1 MAAAHSHHNAN
12 LLSSDISRRNPQ
24 DEYDLIQKIGSGT
37 YGDVYKAKRIQSNEL
52 AAIKVIKLEPSDDI
66 QIIQQEIFMMR
77 DCRHP
82 NIIAYY
88 GSYLRRDKLWI
99 CMEYCGGGSLQD
111 IYQVTG
117 PLTELQIAYMCRE
130 TLKGLEYLHQKGK
143 MHRDI
148 KGANILLTENG
159 DVKLADFGVSAQ
171 ITATINKRK
180 SFIGTPYWMAPEVA
194 AVERKGGYNQLC
206 DIWACGITAI
216 ELAELQPPMFD
227 LHPMRALF
235 LMSKSGF
242 KPPSLSNKEKWSP
255 TFHSFIK
262 TALTKNPK
270 KRPTAE
276 RLLQHPFVQS
286 EMPLRVPKELLLKYQ
301 SPNTPYYYLDGD
313 EETVAGVPQRIP
325 SKMTS
330 RANGVPAQNHTLKTG
345 MTTNSTWYE
354 RSSSPETLPSD
365 IATLP
370 LNDTKD
376 SALSAEYSCSAGGGG
391 GGGGSGGIASTNG
404 GCCVAGGGGIGGS
417 SGGGSGSGG
426 SIISSSVGGGL
437 SGVSGGVS
445 GISNNCGGHHYH
457 HHHHHQ
463 HHHHQTSATG
473 NGTSTT
479 QHNHHNH
486 IQNQNHI
493 HNHHQHLNQLS
504 NNALSTTS
512 NSTSSVNCNA
522 NQNPNPNLNQNSNYN
537 SNLNALSMSASL
549 ASMPG
554 LSAYLGM
561 SNLRTTSIGDD
572 DDGDINLDVDIAMNN
587 ASATPAAAAAAAAA
601 GGYASGLASV
611 AASASTSATGAGCSA
626 SAAHYL
632 RHSSNYR
639 SAAAAVSSAAQA
651 LHGHDHGLLSSSS
664 LANSST
670 TTAATSSASFYNRFL
685 LLDNSSGD
693 AVGGVGGGG
702 SSSSGKGSNG
712 LDMRHET
719 AATPPAG
726 THSVGDGFSHSNSAS
741 TSSAAAAAAAA
752 AAASASA
759 AAQASTASTAAAA
772 AAAPGLT
779 SDRVAH
785 LYENLL
791 RSSSSDVLDLA
802 QGDAASGENSNNCDY
817 RSESNQNG
825 IEDSPR
831 RHSSMDQLIGLLN
844 DLGKTSRTRSL
855 SDGGTQ
861 DDDEVEKEAQ
871 PDLLNNTPPVPPK
884 RSHRRRHTPPRP
896 ISNGLPPTPKVHM
909 GACFSK
915 IFNGCPLRVHCT
927 ASWIHPETRDQHLLI
942 GAEEG
947 IYNLNMNELHDAAID
962 QLFPR
967 RTTWLYVIKD
977 VLMSLSGKSCQ
988 LYRHD
993 LVALHSK
1000 QTVRFS
1006 LHMNKIPERLVPR
1019 KFALTTKV
1027 PDTKGCTQCC
1037 VTRNPYNGYKYL
1049 CGATPSGIFL
1059 MQWYDP
1065 LNKFMLLK
1073 QCEWPATSILGQGC
1087 VQNGQTPIFEMII
1100 TPELEYP
1107 IVCTGVRKAL
1117 NGCLKLDLINMN
1129 SASWFHSEDL
1139 EYDAMATMVPRRD
1152 LLKVVRVHQ
1161 VEKDAIL
1168 VCYGNVM
1175 QVVTLQGNPKQH
1187 KKMVAQLNF
1196 DFNVDSI
1203 VCLPD
1208 SVLAFHK
1215 HGMQGKSLR
1224 NGEVTQEIKD
1234 MSRTYRLLGSDKV
1247 VALESQLVR
1256 TGSLGSEEGHDL
1268 YILAGHEAS
1277 Y

>member
-1 MAAAHSHHNAN
+1 MAAAHGHHNAN

-24 DEYDLIQKIGSGT
+24 DEYELIQKIGSGT

-66 QIIQQEIFMMR
+66 GIIQQEIFMMR

-117 PLTELQIAYMCRE
+117 PLTEVQIAYMCRE
-130 TLKGLEYLHQKGK
+130 TLKGLEYLHSMGK

-148 KGANILLTENG
+148 KGANILLTEYG

-242 KPPSLSNKEKWSP
+242 KPPTLSNKEKWSP
-255 TFHSFIK
+255 TFHNFIK

-276 RLLQHPFVQS
+276 RLLQHPFVQC
-286 EMPLRVPKELLLKYQ
+286 EMRERVAKELLLKYQ
-301 SPNTPYYYLDGD
+301 SPNQPFYYCLDGD
-313 EETVAGVPQRIP
+313 EETVAGVPQRIA

-330 RANGVPAQNHTLKTG
+330 RANGIPAQNHTLKTG

-365 IATLP
+365 IGDA
-370 LNDTKD
+370 
-376 SALSAEYSCSAGGGG
+376 
-391 GGGGSGGIASTNG
+391 
-404 GCCVAGGGGIGGS
+404 VGGS
-417 SGGGSGSGG
+417 SGGSGG
-426 SIISSSVGGGL
+426 G
-437 SGVSGGVS
+437 
-445 GISNNCGGHHYH
+445 
-457 HHHHHQ
+457 
-463 HHHHQTSATG
+463 
-473 NGTSTT
+473 
-479 QHNHHNH
+479 
-486 IQNQNHI
+486 
-493 HNHHQHLNQLS
+493 
-504 NNALSTTS
+504 
-512 NSTSSVNCNA
+512 
-522 NQNPNPNLNQNSNYN
+522 
-537 SNLNALSMSASL
+537 
-549 ASMPG
+549 
-554 LSAYLGM
+554 
-561 SNLRTTSIGDD
+561 
-572 DDGDINLDVDIAMNN
+572 
-587 ASATPAAAAAAAAA
+587 
-601 GGYASGLASV
+601 
-611 AASASTSATGAGCSA
+611 
-626 SAAHYL
+626 
-632 RHSSNYR
+632 
-639 SAAAAVSSAAQA
+639 
-651 LHGHDHGLLSSSS
+651 
-664 LANSST
+664 
-670 TTAATSSASFYNRFL
+670 
-685 LLDNSSGD
+685 
-693 AVGGVGGGG
+693 AVGGN
-702 SSSSGKGSNG
+702 SSNG
-712 LDMRHET
+712 LDKHDSIVTPT
-719 AATPPAG
+719 AAPQSA
-726 THSVGDGFSHSNSAS
+726 GDGFLHSNCAS
-741 TSSAAAAAAAA
+741 TSTAAA

-759 AAQASTASTAAAA
+759 SS
-772 AAAPGLT
+772 APSSSGGN
-779 SDRVAH
+779 SSH
-785 LYENLL
+785 LYQNLL
-791 RSSSSDVLDLA
+791 RNS
-802 QGDAASGENSNNCDY
+802 AASSTEAAQVEAATGTGTGTSGNENSNCDY

-825 IEDSPR
+825 VEDSPR

-844 DLGKTSRTRSL
+844 DMGKSSRTRSL

-962 QLFPR
+962 QMFPR

-1073 QCEWPATSILGQGC
+1073 HCDWPASSILGGGYGC
-1087 VQNGQTPIFEMII
+1087 VQNGHTPVFEMII

-1117 NGCLKLDLINMN
+1117 NGCLKLELINMN

-1161 VEKDAIL
+1161 VDKDAIL

-1224 NGEVTQEIKD
+1224 NGEITQEIKD

-1247 VALESQLVR
+1247 VALESQLLR

>member
-24 DEYDLIQKIGSGT
+24 DEYELIQKIGSGT

-66 QIIQQEIFMMR
+66 QIIQQEIIMMR

-99 CMEYCGGGSLQD
+99 CMEFCGGGSLQD

-117 PLTELQIAYMCRE
+117 PLSENQIAYMCRE
-130 TLKGLEYLHQKGK
+130 TLKGLEYLHSMGK

-148 KGANILLTENG
+148 KGANILLTEYG

-242 KPPSLSNKEKWSP
+242 KPPTLGNKDKWSP
-255 TFHSFIK
+255 TFHNFIK

-276 RLLQHPFVQS
+276 RLLQHPFVQC
-286 EMPLRVPKELLLKYQ
+286 EMSLRVAKELLQKYQ
-301 SPNTPYYYLDGD
+301 SPNQQFYYYLDGE
-313 EETVAGVPQRIP
+313 EETVASVPQRIP

-330 RANGVPAQNHTLKTG
+330 RANGVPAQNHTLQTA
-345 MTTNSTWYE
+345 MTTNSMWNE

-365 IATLP
+365 
-370 LNDTKD
+370 
-376 SALSAEYSCSAGGGG
+376 
-391 GGGGSGGIASTNG
+391 
-404 GCCVAGGGGIGGS
+404 
-417 SGGGSGSGG
+417 
-426 SIISSSVGGGL
+426 
-437 SGVSGGVS
+437 
-445 GISNNCGGHHYH
+445 
-457 HHHHHQ
+457 
-463 HHHHQTSATG
+463 
-473 NGTSTT
+473 
-479 QHNHHNH
+479 
-486 IQNQNHI
+486 
-493 HNHHQHLNQLS
+493 
-504 NNALSTTS
+504 
-512 NSTSSVNCNA
+512 
-522 NQNPNPNLNQNSNYN
+522 
-537 SNLNALSMSASL
+537 MS
-549 ASMPG
+549 
-554 LSAYLGM
+554 
-561 SNLRTTSIGDD
+561 
-572 DDGDINLDVDIAMNN
+572 
-587 ASATPAAAAAAAAA
+587 
-601 GGYASGLASV
+601 
-611 AASASTSATGAGCSA
+611 
-626 SAAHYL
+626 
-632 RHSSNYR
+632 
-639 SAAAAVSSAAQA
+639 
-651 LHGHDHGLLSSSS
+651 LLQYIDEE
-664 LANSST
+664 LK
-670 TTAATSSASFYNRFL
+670 L
-685 LLDNSSGD
+685 SGD
-693 AVGGVGGGG
+693 AVGGNVSGGGCAG
-702 SSSSGKGSNG
+702 GSCVAGGTNGVEADNTLPPVTQSIGDGFMHSSCPTASTGAAAADEATASSSS
-712 LDMRHET
+712 
-719 AATPPAG
+719 
-726 THSVGDGFSHSNSAS
+726 
-741 TSSAAAAAAAA
+741 
-752 AAASASA
+752 
-759 AAQASTASTAAAA
+759 
-772 AAAPGLT
+772 
-779 SDRVAH
+779 H
-785 LYENLL
+785 LYQNLL
-791 RSSSSDVLDLA
+791 RSSSGETPVS
-802 QGDAASGENSNNCDY
+802 AAAGSSAGTNCDF
-817 RSESNQNG
+817 RHESNQNG
-825 IEDSPR
+825 LEDSPR

-844 DLGKTSRTRSL
+844 DMGKSSRTRSL

-861 DDDEVEKEAQ
+861 DDEEVEKEAQ

-884 RSHRRRHTPPRP
+884 RSHKRRHTPPRP

-1073 QCEWPATSILGQGC
+1073 QCEWPAISILGGGHGC
-1087 VQNGQTPIFEMII
+1087 VQNGHTPVFEMII

-1107 IVCTGVRKAL
+1107 IVCTGVRKAM
-1117 NGCLKLDLINMN
+1117 NGCLKLELINMN

-1168 VCYGNVM
+1168 VCYGNVI

-1187 KKMVAQLNF
+1187 KKMVSQLNF

-1247 VALESQLVR
+1247 VALESQLLR

>member
-1 MAAAHSHHNAN
+1 MAAAHNHHNAN

-24 DEYDLIQKIGSGT
+24 DEYELIQKIGSGT

-66 QIIQQEIFMMR
+66 QIIQQEIIMMR

-99 CMEYCGGGSLQD
+99 CMEFCGGGSLQD

-117 PLTELQIAYMCRE
+117 PLTEVQIAYMCRE
-130 TLKGLEYLHQKGK
+130 TLKGLEYLHSMGK

-148 KGANILLTENG
+148 KGANILLTEYG

-242 KPPSLSNKEKWSP
+242 KPPTLNNKDKWSP
-255 TFHSFIK
+255 TFHNFIK

-276 RLLQHPFVQS
+276 RLLQHPFVQC
-286 EMPLRVPKELLLKYQ
+286 EMSLRVAKELLQKYQ
-301 SPNTPYYYLDGD
+301 SPNPQFYYYLDGD
-313 EETVAGVPQRIP
+313 EESVAGVPQRIA

-330 RANGVPAQNHTLKTG
+330 RTNGVPAQNHTLKTG
-345 MTTNSTWYE
+345 MTTNSTWNE

-365 IATLP
+365 MSLLQYIDEEL
-370 LNDTKD
+370 K
-376 SALSAEYSCSAGGGG
+376 LSGDAVVGGN
-391 GGGGSGGIASTNG
+391 GGGGSHNSSGG
-404 GCCVAGGGGIGGS
+404 VAGGGTN
-417 SGGGSGSGG
+417 
-426 SIISSSVGGGL
+426 GL
-437 SGVSGGVS
+437 PDK
-445 GISNNCGGHHYH
+445 HDPE
-457 HHHHHQ
+457 
-463 HHHHQTSATG
+463 AT
-473 NGTSTT
+473 
-479 QHNHHNH
+479 
-486 IQNQNHI
+486 
-493 HNHHQHLNQLS
+493 
-504 NNALSTTS
+504 
-512 NSTSSVNCNA
+512 
-522 NQNPNPNLNQNSNYN
+522 
-537 SNLNALSMSASL
+537 
-549 ASMPG
+549 
-554 LSAYLGM
+554 
-561 SNLRTTSIGDD
+561 
-572 DDGDINLDVDIAMNN
+572 
-587 ASATPAAAAAAAAA
+587 
-601 GGYASGLASV
+601 
-611 AASASTSATGAGCSA
+611 
-626 SAAHYL
+626 
-632 RHSSNYR
+632 
-639 SAAAAVSSAAQA
+639 AQA
-651 LHGHDHGLLSSSS
+651 G
-664 LANSST
+664 A
-670 TTAATSSASFYNRFL
+670 
-685 LLDNSSGD
+685 
-693 AVGGVGGGG
+693 
-702 SSSSGKGSNG
+702 K
-712 LDMRHET
+712 
-719 AATPPAG
+719 
-726 THSVGDGFSHSNSAS
+726 SVGDGFSHSNSPAVNS
-741 TSSAAAAAAAA
+741 GAGATGSRDNEGPSS
-752 AAASASA
+752 SNS
-759 AAQASTASTAAAA
+759 S
-772 AAAPGLT
+772 
-779 SDRVAH
+779 H
-785 LYENLL
+785 LYQNLL
-791 RSSSSDVLDLA
+791 RSSS
-802 QGDAASGENSNNCDY
+802 GEAPAGSSSAGNNCDY
-817 RSESNQNG
+817 RNESNQNG
-825 IEDSPR
+825 VEDSPR
-831 RHSSMDQLIGLLN
+831 RHSSMDQLIGLLEN
-844 DLGKTSRTRSL
+844 LGMSSRTRSL

-861 DDDEVEKEAQ
+861 DDDEAEKEAQ

-884 RSHRRRHTPPRP
+884 RSHKRRHTPPRP

-1027 PDTKGCTQCC
+1027 PDTKCCTQCC

-1073 QCEWPATSILGQGC
+1073 QCEWPATSIQGGGYGC
-1087 VQNGQTPIFEMII
+1087 VQNGHTPVFEMII

-1107 IVCTGVRKAL
+1107 IVCTGVRKAM
-1117 NGCLKLDLINMN
+1117 NGCLKLELINMN

-1168 VCYGNVM
+1168 VCYGNLM

-1187 KKMVAQLNF
+1187 KKMVSQLNF

-1247 VALESQLVR
+1247 VALESQLLR

>member
-1 MAAAHSHHNAN
+1 MAHHNAN

-24 DEYDLIQKIGSGT
+24 DEYELIQKIGSGT

-52 AAIKVIKLEPSDDI
+52 AAIKVIKLEPTDDI
-66 QIIQQEIFMMR
+66 QIIQQEIIMMR

-117 PLTELQIAYMCRE
+117 PLTEQQIAYMCRE
-130 TLKGLEYLHQKGK
+130 TLKGLEYLHSMGK

-148 KGANILLTENG
+148 KGANILLTEYG

-242 KPPSLSNKEKWSP
+242 KPPTLNNKDKWSP
-255 TFHSFIK
+255 TFHNFVK

-276 RLLQHPFVQS
+276 RLLQHPFVMG
-286 EMPLRVPKELLLKYQ
+286 EMSVRVAKELLKKYMN
-301 SPNTPYYYLDGD
+301 PNQQFYYNWDGD
-313 EETVAGVPQRIP
+313 EETVASVPQRIA

-330 RANGVPAQNHTLKTG
+330 RPNGISPQNHTLKTG
-345 MTTNSTWYE
+345 MTSSSSQWNNE

-365 IATLP
+365 IPLLKQQQQLQQRKQKLTGTLIMNMSLRSLLQYIDEELKLRATLP
-370 LNDTKD
+370 LTDTKD
-376 SALSAEYSCSAGGGG
+376 LLSTECNCSHNGGGNSNHNNTSSSSATSVVASAATIVTTATSTSSSLSLNNGCATDVTATATTNSSLLGGSSCS
-391 GGGGSGGIASTNG
+391 SGVHTTTNG
-404 GCCVAGGGGIGGS
+404 GNSSLATSVAYGVGGIGGNNGLSNIRTTAVDHVDNHSSLFAHFDMLRHGGHHNNYNNTNYNRPISTPASGLITNANLLSGGS
-417 SGGGSGSGG
+417 SGG
-426 SIISSSVGGGL
+426 
-437 SGVSGGVS
+437 
-445 GISNNCGGHHYH
+445 
-457 HHHHHQ
+457 
-463 HHHHQTSATG
+463 ATT
-473 NGTSTT
+473 NGQMSTSTSI
-479 QHNHHNH
+479 N
-486 IQNQNHI
+486 
-493 HNHHQHLNQLS
+493 
-504 NNALSTTS
+504 TTS
-512 NSTSSVNCNA
+512 
-522 NQNPNPNLNQNSNYN
+522 
-537 SNLNALSMSASL
+537 
-549 ASMPG
+549 
-554 LSAYLGM
+554 
-561 SNLRTTSIGDD
+561 
-572 DDGDINLDVDIAMNN
+572 DV
-587 ASATPAAAAAAAAA
+587 
-601 GGYASGLASV
+601 V
-611 AASASTSATGAGCSA
+611 ASTSANSSSNFSSA
-626 SAAHYL
+626 SALTNDPQMSTNAE
-632 RHSSNYR
+632 
-639 SAAAAVSSAAQA
+639 
-651 LHGHDHGLLSSSS
+651 
-664 LANSST
+664 T
-670 TTAATSSASFYNRFL
+670 TTTTNNIAN
-685 LLDNSSGD
+685 NS
-693 AVGGVGGGG
+693 
-702 SSSSGKGSNG
+702 
-712 LDMRHET
+712 H
-719 AATPPAG
+719 
-726 THSVGDGFSHSNSAS
+726 H
-741 TSSAAAAAAAA
+741 
-752 AAASASA
+752 
-759 AAQASTASTAAAA
+759 
-772 AAAPGLT
+772 
-779 SDRVAH
+779 
-785 LYENLL
+785 
-791 RSSSSDVLDLA
+791 
-802 QGDAASGENSNNCDY
+802 NCDY
-817 RSESNQNG
+817 RHENNQNG
-825 IEDSPR
+825 LDDSPR
-831 RHSSMDQLIGLLN
+831 RHSSMDQLLGLLN
-844 DLGKTSRTRSL
+844 EMGKSSRTRSL

-861 DDDEVEKEAQ
+861 EDDDELDKEAQ

-947 IYNLNMNELHDAAID
+947 IFNLNMNELHDAAID

-993 LVALHSK
+993 LIALHSK
-1000 QTVRFS
+1000 QTHRFS

-1049 CGATPSGIFL
+1049 CGATPNGIFL

-1073 QCEWPATSILGQGC
+1073 QCEWPATSILGGGHGC
-1087 VQNGQTPIFEMII
+1087 VQNGHTPVFEMII

-1107 IVCTGVRKAL
+1107 IVCTGVRKAA
-1117 NGCLKLDLINMN
+1117 NGCLKLELINMN
-1129 SASWFHSEDL
+1129 SASWFHSDDL

-1152 LLKVVRVHQ
+1152 LLKVVKVHQ
-1161 VEKDAIL
+1161 VEKDAII
-1168 VCYGNVM
+1168 VCYGNII

-1187 KKMVAQLNF
+1187 KKLVSQLNF

-1247 VALESQLVR
+1247 VALESQLLR

>member
-24 DEYDLIQKIGSGT
+24 DEYELIQKIGSGT

-66 QIIQQEIFMMR
+66 GIIQQEIFMMR

-99 CMEYCGGGSLQD
+99 CMEFCGGGSLQD

-117 PLTELQIAYMCRE
+117 PLTEVQIAYMCRE
-130 TLKGLEYLHQKGK
+130 TLKGLEYLHQMGK

-148 KGANILLTENG
+148 KGANILLTEYG

-242 KPPSLSNKEKWSP
+242 KPPTLSNKDKWSP
-255 TFHSFIK
+255 TFHNFIK

-276 RLLQHPFVQS
+276 RLLQHPFVQC
-286 EMPLRVPKELLLKYQ
+286 EMPQRVAKELLLKYQ
-301 SPNTPYYYLDGD
+301 SPNQQFYYCLDGD
-313 EETVAGVPQRIP
+313 EETVAGVPQRIA

-330 RANGVPAQNHTLKTG
+330 RTNGIPAQNHTLKTG
-345 MTTNSTWYE
+345 MMTNSTWYE

-365 IATLP
+365 IGDA
-370 LNDTKD
+370 
-376 SALSAEYSCSAGGGG
+376 
-391 GGGGSGGIASTNG
+391 
-404 GCCVAGGGGIGGS
+404 VGGGIGGS
-417 SGGGSGSGG
+417 N
-426 SIISSSVGGGL
+426 GL
-437 SGVSGGVS
+437 DKHEV
-445 GISNNCGGHHYH
+445 
-457 HHHHHQ
+457 
-463 HHHHQTSATG
+463 
-473 NGTSTT
+473 
-479 QHNHHNH
+479 
-486 IQNQNHI
+486 
-493 HNHHQHLNQLS
+493 
-504 NNALSTTS
+504 
-512 NSTSSVNCNA
+512 
-522 NQNPNPNLNQNSNYN
+522 
-537 SNLNALSMSASL
+537 
-549 ASMPG
+549 
-554 LSAYLGM
+554 
-561 SNLRTTSIGDD
+561 
-572 DDGDINLDVDIAMNN
+572 
-587 ASATPAAAAAAAAA
+587 SATPPI
-601 GGYASGLASV
+601 V
-611 AASASTSATGAGCSA
+611 TQSA
-626 SAAHYL
+626 
-632 RHSSNYR
+632 
-639 SAAAAVSSAAQA
+639 
-651 LHGHDHGLLSSSS
+651 
-664 LANSST
+664 
-670 TTAATSSASFYNRFL
+670 
-685 LLDNSSGD
+685 
-693 AVGGVGGGG
+693 
-702 SSSSGKGSNG
+702 
-712 LDMRHET
+712 
-719 AATPPAG
+719 
-726 THSVGDGFSHSNSAS
+726 GDGFMHSNCAS
-741 TSSAAAAAAAA
+741 T
-752 AAASASA
+752 
-759 AAQASTASTAAAA
+759 STAAAA
-772 AAAPGLT
+772 AETAASTATGAGAT
-779 SDRVAH
+779 AGNSSH
-785 LYENLL
+785 LYQNLL
-791 RSSSSDVLDLA
+791 RSS
-802 QGDAASGENSNNCDY
+802 AASSTETPQTATGAGAAGTSENSNCDY
-817 RSESNQNG
+817 RNESNQNG
-825 IEDSPR
+825 VEDSPR

-844 DLGKTSRTRSL
+844 DMGKSSRTRSL
-855 SDGGTQ
+855 SDGGAQ

-947 IYNLNMNELHDAAID
+947 IYNLNMNELHDATID

-1073 QCEWPATSILGQGC
+1073 HCDWPATSILGGGYGC
-1087 VQNGQTPIFEMII
+1087 VQNGHTPVFEMII

-1117 NGCLKLDLINMN
+1117 NGCLKLELINMN

-1161 VEKDAIL
+1161 VDKDAIL

-1224 NGEVTQEIKD
+1224 NGEITQEIKD

-1247 VALESQLVR
+1247 VALESQLLR